1 MPKVLLLLL
10 TLTVIIFASYF
21 TLAVN
26 TRESKP
32 SKTEQETAINQA
44 KLLYK
49 HARQRG
55 QDLSDGPCLSNALMP
70 GWVLDIAHN
79 PRSPVDDLPQNQCA
93 AYIEGS
99 TRHFVELDL
108 DGSLIRVR

>member
-10 TLTVIIFASYF
+10 TLTVIIFAAYF

-49 HARQRG
+49 HTKEKG
-55 QDLSDGPCLSNALMP
+55 QDLSDGPCLSNALMR
-70 GWVLDIAHN
+70 GWVLDIVHN
-79 PRSPVDDLPQNQCA
+79 PRQPIDDSPENQCPG
-93 AYIEGS
+93 YLEG
-99 TRHFVELDL
+99 RAKHFVELDL
-108 DGSLIRVR
+108 DGNLIKAR